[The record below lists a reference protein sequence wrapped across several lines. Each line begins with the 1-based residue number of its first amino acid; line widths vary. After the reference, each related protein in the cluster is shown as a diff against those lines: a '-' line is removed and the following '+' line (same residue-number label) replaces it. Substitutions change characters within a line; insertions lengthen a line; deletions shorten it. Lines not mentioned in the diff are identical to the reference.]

1 MGKIIIIV
9 IIVFAITFIAAKLF
23 GENNEDALSHGC
35 LTSLGCGYYIFQIL
49 ILFLI
54 LVGIIAFG
62 FWLFS

>member
-23 GENNEDALSHGC
+23 GENNEDALWHGC
-35 LTSLGCGYYIFQIL
+35 LTGLGCGAYMFYI
-49 ILFLI
+49 LI
-54 LVGIIAFG
+54 LVGIVAFG